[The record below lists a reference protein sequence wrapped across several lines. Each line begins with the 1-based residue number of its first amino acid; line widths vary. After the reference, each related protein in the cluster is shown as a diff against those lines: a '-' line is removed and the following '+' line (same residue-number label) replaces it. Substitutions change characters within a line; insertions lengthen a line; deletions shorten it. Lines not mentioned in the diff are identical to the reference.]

1 MQRRERF
8 GGLPLPQHADRAHS
22 QSVSDF
28 LRVLRR
34 RRWIVLTTLLFVPL
48 VAVLLSLQQQK
59 LYEASAQV
67 LINRQNLANLLTGTT
82 DLAALQEA
90 DRVARTQAELARVP
104 TVAKRALEAAELRR
118 SPTDLLDHSSVS
130 AQQNTDILDFTVTDP
145 LPARAIRLVTAYV
158 RAFVVYRKQLDTA
171 ALDKARAELRA
182 EIDKLADEGRQA
194 APIYATL
201 VEKDQ
206 ELATMQA
213 LQTSNLSVV
222 RTPTDATQ
230 VQPKPVRTG
239 VMGLVLGLALG
250 IGLVLLWEALDT
262 RVRSAEEIAERL
274 RLPLLARLPQ
284 PPRALRRDDRLVMLA
299 EPRGTQAEAFRMLR
313 TNLSFMRLGH
323 EVRTI
328 MVTSAVEQEGK
339 STTAANLAIALARA
353 GQQVCLVDLDLR
365 RPYLHRF
372 FNLRNPLGVT
382 RVAIGEVRL
391 EEALESVPLVE
402 VAKRRRSMPEPV
414 LPGGGLRVLAAGAVP
429 PNAGEFVGSEAL
441 AHILLE
447 LRSRFDTVLIDS
459 PPVLQVGDA
468 ATLSSHV
475 DGLVVVSRL
484 GIARRPMLNE
494 LRRVLETVPAR
505 GLGFVLAG
513 SEEEEGYGY
522 GYGGYYAGAY
532 PAHPESEA
540 RTA

>member
-1 MQRRERF
+1 M
-8 GGLPLPQHADRAHS
+8 PQHGDRAHGS
-22 QSVSDF
+22 SVSDY

-34 RRWIVLTTLLFVPL
+34 RRWIVLTTLVLVPL
-48 VAVLLSLQQQK
+48 VAVLLSLRQQK

-82 DLAALQEA
+82 DVAALQQA

-104 TVAKRALEAAELRR
+104 TVAKRALEAAHLRR

-130 AQQNTDILDFTVTDP
+130 AQPDADILDFTVTDP

-158 RAFVVYRKQLDTA
+158 HAFVLYRKQLDSA
-171 ALDKARAELRA
+171 SLDKARAELRA
-182 EIDKLADEGRQA
+182 EIDKLADEGSQA
-194 APIYATL
+194 SPLYATL

-222 RTPTDATQ
+222 RTPTGATQ

-239 VMGLVLGLALG
+239 VLGLVLGLVLG
-250 IGLVLLWEALDT
+250 IGLVFLWEALDT

-274 RLPLLARLPQ
+274 RLPLLARVPQ

-299 EPRGTQAEAFRMLR
+299 EPRGAQAEAFRMLR
-313 TNLSFMRLGH
+313 TNLSFTRLGH

-339 STTAANLAIALARA
+339 STTAANLAVALARA

-372 FNLRNPLGVT
+372 FDLRNPLGVT

-391 EEALESVPLVE
+391 EEALESVPLIE
-402 VAKRRRSMPEPV
+402 VAKRRHSRPEPV

-484 GIARRPMLNE
+484 GLARRPLLNE

-522 GYGGYYAGAY
+522 GGYYAGAY
-532 PAHPESEA
+532 PAHQEAEA